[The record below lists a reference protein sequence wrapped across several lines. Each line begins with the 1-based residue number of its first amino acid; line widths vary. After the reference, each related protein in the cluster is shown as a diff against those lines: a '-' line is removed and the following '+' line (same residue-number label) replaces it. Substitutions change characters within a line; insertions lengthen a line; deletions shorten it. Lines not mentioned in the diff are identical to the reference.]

1 MLTEI
6 LSGDS
11 RELIVS
17 MWLDGQKRGGDWL
30 AGDVLV
36 EYSQYFKID
45 FIWIP
50 PKGNCGLYIFRG
62 RSLVYSKHGARDLHH
77 MLTLCM

>member
-1 MLTEI
+1 MPTEI
-6 LSGDS
+6 LSRGL
-11 RELIVS
+11 RKLIVS
-17 MWLDGQKRGGDWL
+17 MWVDVQKFGGDWL

-45 FIWIP
+45 FICIP
-50 PKGNCGLYIFRG
+50 LKGNCELYIFRG